1 MKVITEL
8 MEAYAKY
15 VELPILLV
23 NSLGEVEF
31 KVATDKY
38 VFPNKTTFP
47 EFEELKKYRLN

>member
-1 MKVITEL
+1 